1 MSSFSSQ
8 GAVTQL
14 NIAYPPSYG
23 HDLYDLLHDGGLL
36 RYGLY
41 EWVSASPTKS
51 FRTAFDFA
59 EKDQC
64 STGTLCR
71 GLQVHQDLTS
81 DEGSKFKRP
90 KQVVQAAAA
99 VVGVVV
105 VFCNLW

>member
-1 MSSFSSQ
+1 MIELHYVIPIYSDNY
-8 GAVTQL
+8 L
-14 NIAYPPSYG
+14 RCR
-23 HDLYDLLHDGGLL
+23 HDLQDLHDDGL
-36 RYGLY
+36 RDGLY
-41 EWVSASPTKS
+41 EWASASPTKS

-105 VFCNLW
+105 VVFCNLW